1 MRWVPA
7 MLMIALLLVACAP
20 KGPSS
25 PLPSPRPTPGAPAE
39 PEGVLIVHEISG
51 GIAGI
56 HEIWRFY
63 GDGRVVREDRLK
75 RIPSVR
81 ARLPA
86 EEIEKAARH
95 MIETGFLELAD
106 EYMPAD
112 PCCDRFTHRLTLI
125 YKGWSKTVT
134 TMSGAEMP
142 WALEEALRVVNEL
155 IQRVG
160 PIPSP
165 GQGSTPVLPS
175 T

>member
-1 MRWVPA
+1 MRWVPG
-7 MLMIALLLVACAP
+7 MPVISLLLVACVASP
-20 KGPSS
+20 PPS
-25 PLPSPRPTPGAPAE
+25 PLPTPGPSL
-39 PEGVLIVHEISG
+39 EGTLIVLERSG
-51 GIAGI
+51 GFTGI

-125 YKGWSKTVT
+125 YKGRSKTVT
-134 TMSGAEMP
+134 TMDFAEMP

-155 IQRVG
+155 EQRAS
-160 PIPSP
+160 PIP
-165 GQGSTPVLPS
+165 
-175 T
+175 